1 MKGAGAMEPA
11 TAATTIFK
19 PAAVRKP
26 AGADA
31 DIFCRR
37 NKLGRTMLE
46 SHFSPSHSLGQGHQ
60 VFHGPFNRAR
70 YHQLPVVPISSTV
83 PGVGWVIRPEGN
95 QVFTMP
101 AASYT
106 AGGVVSNLAGRV
118 FGGGPFLTSQ
128 TPARFQHHLPGV
140 TLPKNGD
147 ILTRLEIRLR

>member
-1 MKGAGAMEPA
+1 MKA
-11 TAATTIFK
+11 TSAHRIRWAKGTSFTGLSTVARR
-19 PAAVRKP
+19 PPVA
-26 AGADA
+26 
-31 DIFCRR
+31 CRA
-37 NKLGRTMLE
+37 
-46 SHFSPSHSLGQGHQ
+46 HI
-60 VFHGPFNRAR
+60 VNRAR
-70 YHQLPVVPISSTV
+70 GGMGDQAQ
-83 PGVGWVIRPEGN
+83 GN